1 MPPTR
6 TMSRQAL
13 RASSRLSTRSLID
26 FSTVSA
32 MLFRVALSFGNGYY
46 IHGTLYRRL
55 LGQRVTHG
63 CVRLGD
69 NELEQVYRTAPT
81 GTPIF
86 IY

>member
-1 MPPTR
+1 MG
-6 TMSRQAL
+6 
-13 RASSRLSTRSLID
+13 D
-26 FSTVSA
+26 YA
-32 MLFRVALSFGNGYY
+32 MGFGNGYY

-55 LGQRVTHG
+55 LGQSVTHG

-69 NELEQVYRTAPT
+69 QELEQVYNTAPI